1 MAERDRKALICEQ
14 AEPQVTGIDFI
25 RVVDPAVQ
33 TRLEVF
39 FLVDPNALDLD
50 PFDILSAPPAGFARI
65 DAVADDSTVAI
76 AALAWD
82 SVPDAQGAPRTVL
95 VIDTEEPGGFQ
106 IYRLTLVDDHA
117 PSRIDPFLNAV
128 EFSFKQGCPSD
139 FDCKPRHDCPEEAV
153 VDWPVDYLA
162 RDFESLR
169 TALLEFSAQRY
180 PDWQERIPADVGAMI
195 AELMA
200 ALGDELGYVQDRY
213 AREGYLETLSQR
225 RSLAEFARLVDYQ
238 LDEGLSGRTWLQLT
252 VDSGGVTVLAGAR
265 VWADLEGRTPIPFEV
280 GNGLRGYREI
290 PEAELRQESY
300 WLHSLWN
307 DLQAHVPDLTT
318 PCLEAGARELWVA
331 GQPPLTVDTLPDTP
345 DPEAVP
351 GFWIGRKVLIETQPT
366 ERDAPRRRHLVE
378 IDEPVEVVQDL
389 LVTDGD
395 GAPTMATRL
404 HWRAEDALP
413 FQLDLTSTRVSAN
426 LVPATAGLSA
436 LDHVA
441 IDSPPPEH
449 PELPTTVERGGP
461 YDPDAAARAI
471 IHRRSL
477 PLSADHGLGWLYA
490 DDPPPLGAFPL
501 PEILIEEVQSDAGP
515 PDGFAAGE
523 LWSFHREILRTD
535 ELDRAF
541 TVEPGTWRE
550 VISFDRLG
558 VRIAHAD
565 YAGNA
570 GTTVRFGDGT
580 FGRRPA
586 DDTVFRITYR
596 TGPGRRANVAAD
608 TIVHLSPPVGAPAG
622 ATAPPLTGIV
632 AVRNP
637 LPVTGGRDP
646 EEMELARR
654 ILPEAFR
661 ALTYRAVLDEDFEEI
676 AERLAWVQQAGA
688 VSRWTGSWLTTFVT
702 PDPLGSFEL
711 SEDRRLEL
719 EGLMD
724 CVRQAGR
731 EVHVSDPVFVDIDL
745 DIALCIEPG
754 AYFGQV
760 QERVVRALAGPAR
773 FGEPLQF
780 FHPDTF
786 SFGDPLYRAELEAA
800 IHAVPGVLAVEEIKL
815 RRRGQ
820 TDYELFTA
828 TRIEIGSDRILRL
841 RNDPRRPGQGSLR
854 VRLRADVAA

>member
-14 AEPQVTGIDFI
+14 ATLLVTGIDFV
-25 RVVDPAVQ
+25 RVVDPEVQ
-33 TRLEVF
+33 TRLEIF
-39 FLVDPNALDLD
+39 FLVDPDALDVD
-50 PFDILSAPPAGFARI
+50 PFDLLIPPPAGFARI

-76 AALAWD
+76 AALSWD
-82 SVPDAQGAPRTVL
+82 RVPDAQGALRTVL
-95 VIDTEEPGGFQ
+95 VIDTEAPGGFQ

-117 PSRIDPFLNAV
+117 PSRIDPFFNAV

-139 FDCKPRHDCPEEAV
+139 FDCKPRHDCPEEAG

-180 PDWQERIPADVGAMI
+180 PDWQERIPADVGSMI

-200 ALGDELGYVQDRY
+200 ALGDELSYIQDRY

-238 LDEGLSGRTWLQLT
+238 LDEGLNPRTWLQLT
-252 VDSGGVTVLAGAR
+252 VETGGVMVVAGAR
-265 VWADLEGRTPIPFEV
+265 VWADLEGQTPIAFEV
-280 GNGLRGYREI
+280 GEGLRTYRDI
-290 PEAELRQESY
+290 PEAGLIQETY
-300 WLHSLWN
+300 WLHELWN
-307 DLQAHVPDLTT
+307 DLPAHVPDPTV
-318 PCLEAGARELWVA
+318 PCLVVGARELWVV
-331 GQPPLTVDTLPDTP
+331 GEPLTLATLPGTP

-351 GFWIGRKVLIETQPT
+351 GFWIGRKLLIETRPS
-366 ERDAPRRRHLVE
+366 ERDAPRRRYLVE
-378 IDEPVEVVQDL
+378 IDEAVEVVQDL
-389 LVTDGD
+389 LITDAL
-395 GAPTMATRL
+395 GAALTVTRL

-413 FQLDLTSTRVSAN
+413 FELDLTATHVSAN

-436 LDHVA
+436 LDHVV
-441 IDSPPPEH
+441 IDSPPTNH
-449 PELPTTVERGGP
+449 LDLPTTVERGGP
-461 YDPDAAARAI
+461 YDPDAEVRAI

-477 PLSADHGLGWLYA
+477 PLGAEFGLGWLYA
-490 DDPPPLGAFPL
+490 EDPPPLGAFAL
-501 PEILIEEVQSDAGP
+501 PEILIEEVQPDEGP
-515 PDGFAAGE
+515 PENFAAGS
-523 LWSFHREILRTD
+523 LWSFNREILRAD

-550 VISFDRLG
+550 VISFDRRGL
-558 VRIAHAD
+558 RITHAD

-580 FGRRPA
+580 FGRRPL

-596 TGPGRRANVAAD
+596 TGPGRRANVPAD
-608 TIVHLSPPVGAPAG
+608 TIIHLSPPEGAPEG
-622 ATAPPLTGIV
+622 AAAPALTGII

-646 EEMELARR
+646 EDVELARR
-654 ILPEAFR
+654 IMPEAFR

-688 VSRWTGSWLTTFVT
+688 VTRWTGSWLTTFVT
-702 PDPLGSFEL
+702 PDPLGSFTL
-711 SEDRRLEL
+711 SDERRAEL

-731 EVHVSDPVFVDIDL
+731 EVHVLDPVFVDIDL
-745 DIALCIEPG
+745 DVTLCIEPG

-760 QERVVRALAGPAR
+760 QERVIRALTGPAGFGAPLR
-773 FGEPLQF
+773 FF
-780 FHPDTF
+780 DPDNF

-815 RRRGQ
+815 RRRGE
-820 TDYELFTA
+820 TDYELFTS
-828 TRIEIGSDRILRL
+828 TSVEVGSDRILRL
-841 RNDPRRPGQGSLR
+841 RNDPRRPDQGSLR